1 MANTINIGRKDVLWN
16 YAATFLQIGVGV
28 ILLPFILRVFPQ
40 ETVAIW
46 TIFTTII
53 ILASLLDFGFNPS
66 FARNISYVVSGVKEL
81 KVTGYN
87 TVESHNSD
95 VNYSLFKGLINAMKW
110 FYARAAAILFALL
123 ATAGT
128 YYMHTVL
135 KTYTGS
141 HTEVY
146 IAWGILVAINSYS
159 LYTMYYDSLM
169 QGKGLIKRSKQI
181 QIVGQSVYLIVAV
194 VLILLRFNLIAVVS
208 AQALSI
214 IIRRILSY
222 RTIYTGEFKR
232 YLHNVKAQAR
242 KGIIKVIYPNAVK
255 MMTAG
260 LGWLLVSRASIIMGS
275 LYLPLAT
282 IASYGITI
290 QVIAIIASIASV
302 YFAAYQPKIV
312 QYRVQNDNAAIKH
325 LYLKGCLLLL
335 GVFVLGGA
343 ALILFGEWALS
354 LIGSQ
359 TPFLSKSFITVALL
373 IYLLEVNNSGATSI
387 LLTKNEVPFFKAA
400 LFSGAFSV
408 VLLFGF
414 LSCTNLNAW
423 GLLLAQGIAQGCYQN
438 WKWTTMVVKELKVNS
453 RDVYESLCHFKS
465 LFYFMKKHI

>member
-1 MANTINIGRKDVLWN
+1 MSDAINIGRQDVMWN

-53 ILASLLDFGFNPS
+53 ALAGLLDFGFNPS
-66 FARNISYVVSGVKEL
+66 FARNVSYVVSGVKEL
-81 KVTGYN
+81 KATGYN
-87 TVESHNSD
+87 IVESGNSKID
-95 VNYSLFKGLINAMKW
+95 YSLFKGLIGAMQW

-135 KTYTGS
+135 KAYSGS

-146 IAWGILVAINSYS
+146 IAWIILVAINSYS

-194 VLILLRFNLIAVVS
+194 VLILLRFNLIAIVS

-222 RTIYTGEFKR
+222 QTIYTGEFKR
-232 YLHNVKAQAR
+232 HLHNVKAQAR
-242 KGIIKVIYPNAVK
+242 KEILKPVYPNAVK
-255 MMTAG
+255 VG
-260 LGWLLVSRASIIMGS
+260 LTSLGGFLVVRASVIMGS
-275 LYLPLAT
+275 LYLSLET

-290 QVIAIIASIASV
+290 QIIAIISSIASV
-302 YFAAYQPKIV
+302 YFATYQPKIV
-312 QYRVQNDNAAIKH
+312 QYRTQNNNAAIKQ
-325 LYLKGCLLLL
+325 LYLKGSLLLF
-335 GVFVLGGA
+335 GTFVLGSV
-343 ALILFGEWALS
+343 ALVFGGEWALNI
-354 LIGSQ
+354 IGSK
-359 TPFLSKSFITVALL
+359 TPLLPKSFITVALL
-373 IYLLEVNNSGATSI
+373 IYLLETNHANAGSI

-400 LFSGAFSV
+400 LFSGAFTV
-408 VLLFGF
+408 ILLFVF
-414 LSCTNLNAW
+414 LEYTNW
-423 GLLLAQGIAQGCYQN
+423 GVWALILAQGIAQGCYQN
-438 WKWTTMVVKELKVNS
+438 WKWPIEVVKELCVK
-453 RDVYESLCHFKS
+453 KS
-465 LFYFMKKHI
+465 DIRNAFLSSKNIIKKMHYD